1 MGIRVGRD
9 IRPEDILKGPFWPEM
24 VRVIS
29 VKPIGNNQTRI
40 EAVGTTTHRF
50 YNPILAPQDLGL
62 IEVVSESGFT
72 FSGDAESLFLFL
84 ESHRIR
90 NAFQFDPLYAVNV
103 SQIDPLPHQI
113 DGVYH
118 HILPNPRI
126 RFLLADDPGAGKT
139 IMAGLLLKELKYR
152 GLVDRTLIV
161 VPGHLKDQ
169 WHREMKE
176 KFQENFMVVDRGSM
190 SAAWG
195 QNLFTDLNQVIVSMD
210 FAKQDDIMKALSESR
225 WDLCISDESHKMAAY
240 RYGDKIDKTQR
251 YNLGELLSGIT
262 GHLLLLT
269 ATPHRGDPENFRL
282 LLDLLEP
289 GFFADTKMLAE
300 SIKNQDNPLFLRRLK
315 EDLKDFD
322 GTPLFPPRNVETIKY
337 SLSEDEKVLYRAVT
351 EYVEK
356 HFNRALQTENR
367 NVTFA
372 LTVLQRRLASS
383 TRAIRKSLERRHTGL
398 EKLHRAGQLMQEVG
412 YGEDIE
418 DLEETERLRIEEELL
433 QKLTSAGTLDEL
445 KDEIERLEELVKL
458 AREVEKMEI
467 ETKLI
472 QLKKVMEQEGIQATK
487 IKLLIFTESRDTL
500 EYLVEKLQKWGYAVT
515 FIHGGMNLDQR
526 IQAEAD
532 FRNISQIM
540 VSTEA
545 GGEGINLQF
554 CWLMVNY
561 DIPWNPN
568 RLEQR
573 MGRIHR
579 YGQQHEVHIYNLVA
593 VDTIE
598 GRILEKLFEKLE
610 LIRQHLGSDRVFDVM
625 GNILMGKNLKDLIMD
640 AIANIRTMED
650 ILKEFDRVL
659 DVEAVERTRDA
670 SLEALATRHIDL
682 SKVLGEQRKAKENR
696 LVPEYVEEFFK
707 RASKSL
713 GIKLE
718 ARQDGFWRVPSVPPE
733 VRNQSHAFKLKFGDV
748 QREYIRIGFD
758 KEKTFKGQAEF
769 VAMGHP
775 LLEAAVSTILSRF
788 EQVGR
793 EGATF
798 ADPNGQLD
806 GVLWYLEAEIRD
818 GSGDIAGKRL
828 FTIYQPNSGDTRFVN
843 PAILW
848 DLKPSDGQSS
858 NDATPDTSIIVS
870 FGVQGLEQYRTE
882 LLERRKKDAEIKR
895 KYGVKSLDSMILD
908 SQAKLTDYETRRF
921 KGENIPDAV
930 IYNENRKQEDLG
942 RKKERLLRG
951 IEAETHLY
959 PTEPRIV
966 GAIRVVPKGD
976 LLRGEEPGMVPDK
989 EIETR
994 GMEVVMEFERNQGR
1008 EPSDV
1013 SKDDLGYD
1021 IKSTDTK
1028 GIFRYI
1034 EVKARAGVGPVAI
1047 SRNEWFMAQR
1057 LKDEYWLYVVVNVAS
1072 TPELFVVQ
1080 NPAEKLEPEEV
1091 VSIVKFIVKDWKTKG
1106 KMEWKSAS

>member
-1 MGIRVGRD
+1 MGREV
-9 IRPEDILKGPFWPEM
+9 RPEDVLKGPFWPET

-29 VKPIGNNQTRI
+29 VRPIGRNQTRI
-40 EAVGTTTHRF
+40 EAVGTRTHKF
-50 YNPILAPQDLGL
+50 YNPILTKVDLEQV
-62 IEVVSESGFT
+62 EVVSESGFT
-72 FSGDAESLFLFL
+72 FSGDAEALFLLL

-176 KFQENFMVVDRGSM
+176 KFQENFLVVDRGSM

-210 FAKQDDIMKALSESR
+210 FAKQDEIMRSLAESR

-251 YNLGELLSGIT
+251 YNLGELLSSIT
-262 GHLLLLT
+262 SHLLLMT

-282 LLDLLEP
+282 LLELLEP
-289 GFFADTKMLAE
+289 GLFADTDMLAE
-300 SIKNQDNPLFLRRLK
+300 SIRNQDNPLFLRRLK
-315 EDLKDFD
+315 EDLKDFE
-322 GTPLFPPRNVETIKY
+322 GAPLFPPRTVQTMKY

-351 EYVEK
+351 DYVER
-356 HFNRALQTENR
+356 HFNRAMQKEKR

-383 TRAIRKSLERRHTGL
+383 TRAIRKSLERRHEGL
-398 EKLHRAGQLMQEVG
+398 KKLHSTGVFIQEHG
-412 YGEDIE
+412 YGEEIE
-418 DLEETERLRIEEELL
+418 DLEESERLRIEEESL
-433 QKLTSAGTLDEL
+433 QKLTSAETLDEL
-445 KDEIERLEELVKL
+445 KDEIQILEELVRL
-458 AREVEKMEI
+458 ARDVEKKEI
-467 ETKLI
+467 ETKLVQLRRVMDERSI
-472 QLKKVMEQEGIQATK
+472 QETK
-487 IKLLIFTESRDTL
+487 TKLLIFTESKDTL

-515 FIHGGMNLDQR
+515 FIHGGMNLDRR
-526 IQAEAD
+526 IQAESD
-532 FRNISQIM
+532 FRNVCQIM

-573 MGRIHR
+573 MGRVHR

-593 VDTIE
+593 GDTIE
-598 GRILEKLFEKLE
+598 GKILTRLFEKLE
-610 LIRQHLGSDRVFDVM
+610 LIRQHLRSDRVFDVM
-625 GNILMGKNLKDLIMD
+625 GNILMGKNLKDIIMD
-640 AIANIRTMED
+640 AIANPRTMDD
-650 ILKEFDRVL
+650 ILREFDRIL
-659 DVEAVERTRDA
+659 DVEAVERAKDA
-670 SLEALATRHIDL
+670 SLEALATRHINL
-682 SKVLGEQRKAKENR
+682 TKVLGEQRRAKENK

-713 GIKLE
+713 GIRME
-718 ARQDGFWRVPSVPPE
+718 RRQDDFWRVSSVPSE
-733 VRNQSHAFKLKFGDV
+733 VRNQSHSFKLKYGDV
-748 QREYIRIGFD
+748 QREYGKIGFD
-758 KEKTFKGQAEF
+758 KEKTFKAQAEF
-769 VAMGHP
+769 VSMGHP
-775 LLEAAVSTILSRF
+775 LLEATVSTILTRF

-798 ADPNGQLD
+798 EDPNGERD

-818 GSGDIAGKRL
+818 GSGEMAGRRL
-828 FTIYQPNSGDTRFVN
+828 FTVYQPSSGDMRFVN
-843 PAILW
+843 PSLLW
-848 DLKPSDGQSS
+848 DLKPSEGDGVE
-858 NDATPDTSIIVS
+858 DAIDTGRVVS
-870 FGVQGLEQYRTE
+870 FAVEGLEAYRAE
-882 LLERRKKDAEIKR
+882 LLERRNRDAEIKR
-895 KYGVKSLDSMILD
+895 KYGVKSLDSLILE
-908 SQAKLTDYETRRF
+908 SSAKLAEYETRKF

-930 IYNENRKQEDLG
+930 IFNENKKREDLE
-942 RKKERLLRG
+942 RKKVRLLEE
-951 IEAETHLY
+951 IEASVHLY
-959 PTEPRIV
+959 PTEPRII
-966 GAIRVVPKGD
+966 GAVRVVPREEIMHEK
-976 LLRGEEPGMVPDK
+976 EPGMVPSK
-989 EIETR
+989 EVEAV
-994 GMEVVMEFERNQGR
+994 GMRVALDFERVQGR
-1008 EPSDV
+1008 KPEDV
-1013 SKDDLGYD
+1013 SNDDLGYD
-1021 IKSTDTK
+1021 IKSTDSQGTV
-1028 GIFRYI
+1028 RYI
-1034 EVKARAGVGPVAI
+1034 EVKARAHTGPIAL

-1057 LKDEYWLYVVVNVAS
+1057 LKDEYWLYVVVHTS
-1072 TPELFVVQ
+1072 SIPELFVVK
-1080 NPAEKLEPEEV
+1080 NPAEKLEPEEM
-1091 VSIVKFIVKDWKTKG
+1091 VSIVKFIVKNWESKGSMQWKG
-1106 KMEWKSAS
+1106 AS